1 MVFMMDTYSHGHS
14 ESMKVTHVYISASGM
29 WNPIPGG
36 IDPCLATAG
45 IRPEGEDKSRQRAVN
60 DTFDHQPLL
69 QTGCCSNF

>member
-1 MVFMMDTYSHGHS
+1 MVCMMDTYGHGRR

-45 IRPEGEDKSRQRAVN
+45 IRAG
-60 DTFDHQPLL
+60 
-69 QTGCCSNF
+69 G